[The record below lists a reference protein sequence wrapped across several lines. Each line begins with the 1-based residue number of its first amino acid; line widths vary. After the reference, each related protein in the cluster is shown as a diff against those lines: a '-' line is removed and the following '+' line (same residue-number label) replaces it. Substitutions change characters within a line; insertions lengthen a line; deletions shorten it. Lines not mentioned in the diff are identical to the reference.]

1 MITAAFKRA
10 ALETYLYQAAKQYKS
25 FDLATLE
32 EMFQMP
38 PRKVISQMI
47 MVNRLQMSIDPER
60 NLLVVDEGATDI
72 KEI

>member
-1 MITAAFKRA
+1 MITVAFKKT

-25 FDLATLE
+25 FDLSTLE

>member
-1 MITAAFKRA
+1 MITAAFKKA

-38 PRKVISQMI
+38 PRKVIS
-47 MVNRLQMSIDPER
+47 
-60 NLLVVDEGATDI
+60 
-72 KEI
+72 